1 MFYNNLE
8 VPMGYIIIGLVLAF
22 LVIIEIEF
30 RFQVRQKYVHF
41 LWVAADKLLTIL
53 LAGWY
58 EVLLPSWLYLRR
70 KAIEFW
76 NTLAAFRKKFAKLLI
91 GLLWL
96 ALLIAGIAL
105 LTLAGTATLFAVAG
119 VLLLILSV
127 FTTLLFSNIL
137 AAIGAFAVTVVAL
150 LVLVWEAL
158 WDGLAIFLKSLAMLL
173 ASVSIVIPSCSFPE
187 KSAEAPV
194 VTPIEQRVV
203 VGQPITPKMR
213 VINKL
218 IAERGEGCLKVSKRG
233 GLPLTLLECKSLTEY
248 VGRKVEVRGKWVIAP
263 NLTIGEE
270 WYLVQEGAKMWW
282 IINPSNR

>member
-1 MFYNNLE
+1 
-8 VPMGYIIIGLVLAF
+8 MGYIIIALVVAF

-30 RFQVRQKYVHF
+30 RFQLRQQYVHF
-41 LWVAADKLLTIL
+41 LWVAADKFLTVL

-58 EVLLPSWLYLRR
+58 EVLVPLWLYLRR

-76 NTLAAFRKKFAKLLI
+76 NMLAAFRKKFAKLLI

-96 ALLIAGIAL
+96 VLLIAGIAL
-105 LTLAGTATLFAVAG
+105 LMLAGTATVFSVAG
-119 VLLLILSV
+119 TLLLIGSIL
-127 FTTLLFSNIL
+127 TTLSFSNIW
-137 AAIGAFAVTVVAL
+137 AAVAAFIVTVVA
-150 LVLVWEAL
+150 VVAFIWEAL
-158 WDGLAIFLKSLAMLL
+158 WDGLAVFLKSLAMLL
-173 ASVSIVIPSCSFPE
+173 ASVSIMIPSCSFPE

-203 VGQPITPKMR
+203 VGQPITPRMR

-218 IAERGEGCLKVSKRG
+218 IADKGEGCLKVSKRG

-248 VGRKVEVRGKWVIAP
+248 VGRKVEVRGKWVLAP

>member
-1 MFYNNLE
+1 
-8 VPMGYIIIGLVLAF
+8 MGYIIIALVVAF

-30 RFQVRQKYVHF
+30 RFQVRQKYVYF
-41 LWVAADKLLTIL
+41 LWFAADKLLTVL

-58 EVLLPSWLYLRR
+58 EVLVPSWLYLRR

-76 NTLAAFRKKFAKLLI
+76 NMLAAFRKKFAKLLI

-96 ALLIAGIAL
+96 MLLIAGIAL
-105 LTLAGTATLFAVAG
+105 LTLAGTATMFAVAG
-119 VLLLILSV
+119 TLLLISSI

-158 WDGLAIFLKSLAMLL
+158 WGGLAIFMKSLAMLL
-173 ASVSIVIPSCSFPE
+173 ASISIVIPACGFSE
-187 KSAEAPV
+187 KSVEASVITPV
-194 VTPIEQRVV
+194 EQRVV
-203 VGQPITPKMR
+203 VGQPITPMMK
-213 VINKL
+213 VTNKL
-218 IAERGEGCLKVSKRG
+218 TAEKGEGCLKVSKRG
-233 GLPLTLLECKSLTEY
+233 GLPLTLAECKSLTEY
-248 VGRKVEVRGKWVIAP
+248 VGRKVEVRGKWVLAP
-263 NLTIGEE
+263 SLAIGEE